1 MDGNASFMPEDN
13 ESAHSRAGRLFAA
26 LAALHFLA
34 ARGRT
39 LPGPDAF
46 RPKDELPRRLQGL
59 KEGLYDDLAL
69 ARARGGA
76 HWKAA
81 AEVFRSV
88 PSFLEQGPLSPHTI
102 SLKESADHQA
112 GYDAQLAALR
122 KDFPGLLP

>member
-1 MDGNASFMPEDN
+1 MPEDK
-13 ESAHSRAGRLFAA
+13 ESAHSRSGRLFAA

-34 ARGRT
+34 APGRT

-46 RPKDELPRRLQGL
+46 KPKDELPKRLQRL
-59 KEGLYDDLAL
+59 KQGMYDDLVL

-81 AEVFRSV
+81 SEVFRSI
-88 PSFLEQGPLSPHTI
+88 PSFLDPGPLSPHTI
-102 SLKESADHQA
+102 SLKESADHRA
-112 GYDAQLAALR
+112 GYDAQLAALK

>member
-1 MDGNASFMPEDN
+1 MPEDN

-112 GYDAQLAALR
+112 GYDAQLAAL
-122 KDFPGLLP
+122 